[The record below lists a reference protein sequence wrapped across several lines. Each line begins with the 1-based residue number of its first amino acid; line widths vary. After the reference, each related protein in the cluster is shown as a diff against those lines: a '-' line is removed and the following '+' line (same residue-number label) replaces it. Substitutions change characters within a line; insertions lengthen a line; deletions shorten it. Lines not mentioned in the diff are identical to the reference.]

1 MLGLLHSK
9 TIVVPYDREWANL
22 FDQEERLIRE
32 AIGQFV
38 VDIQHVGSTS
48 IPGMDAKPVI
58 DMGVALARFE
68 DGEKCVEP
76 LVRLG
81 YLHRGLHTRLLRHR
95 HFVRENPL
103 SHSLHLL
110 EPTNEEWA
118 NLVLFRDYLIAYPD
132 VAEEYTLLRRSLA
145 IRFGKEPVQ
154 YTRAKRP
161 FVSGVLEKAKLDSG
175 YRRPSSEL

>member
-1 MLGLLHSK
+1 MLGLLHGK

-103 SHSLHLL
+103 SCRRVSDTQIH
-110 EPTNEEWA
+110 
-118 NLVLFRDYLIAYPD
+118 
-132 VAEEYTLLRRSLA
+132 EYTLLRRSLA